1 MSLSF
6 FFQSA
11 TVSDGGKS
19 YIFYYFYC
27 HFQIVKIYLPFN
39 VLGKD
44 VFSAFPSWECFSWS
58 WAEEASFLVA

>member
-27 HFQIVKIYLPFN
+27 HFQIIKIYLPFDVLRNN
-39 VLGKD
+39 VL
-44 VFSAFPSWECFSWS
+44 SAFPLW
-58 WAEEASFLVA
+58 